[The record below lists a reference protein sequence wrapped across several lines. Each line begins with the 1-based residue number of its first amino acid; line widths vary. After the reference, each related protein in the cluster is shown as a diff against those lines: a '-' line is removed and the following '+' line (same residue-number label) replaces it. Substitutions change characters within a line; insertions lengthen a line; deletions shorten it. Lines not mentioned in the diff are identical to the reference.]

1 MATPAQVL
9 ANRENAQLSTGPRT
23 QEGKAKAAQNAVR
36 HNLTARGLIVPLGME
51 DDFASVEAA
60 LLEHLQP
67 LGDLQDL
74 LFKRILECAWN
85 VERCRRAE
93 AQLFAQSEDH
103 GLDPLLDRNEDP
115 RYLRIQ
121 KYARQNDNSMLKMM
135 RELGRLQTEFQFR
148 DEIHELTGEERND
161 PEKFEAT
168 PQARSVVC
176 STQKVVA
183 AWQQTELRKFQ
194 IGANRDR
201 ASLQMLEQLTAPP
214 LRRAAA

>member
-1 MATPAQVL
+1 
-9 ANRENAQLSTGPRT
+9 
-23 QEGKAKAAQNAVR
+23 
-36 HNLTARGLIVPLGME
+36 
-51 DDFASVEAA
+51 
-60 LLEHLQP
+60 
-67 LGDLQDL
+67 
-74 LFKRILECAWN
+74 
-85 VERCRRAE
+85 
-93 AQLFAQSEDH
+93 
-103 GLDPLLDRNEDP
+103 
-115 RYLRIQ
+115 
-121 KYARQNDNSMLKMM
+121 MLKMM